1 MPHALSRVPIW
12 LWLGWLILAIVL
24 LYRAG
29 LYPAA
34 MTGDEIWFSESAY
47 QFLLDGVP
55 RRAIHADAN
64 GSAVADFLP
73 PIVMLTQAVSFLL
86 FGLSAFSIGLPSALV
101 PLGCSFL
108 LYAAA
113 KRWGAPTKAAGI
125 AALALLGS
133 QLFLRAGLYIRYE
146 GLVVLCFLAYLA
158 PSGERPG
165 GWAKELW
172 RGIALCLAGLSYYP
186 TAPFVALAALA
197 VEWGRWQRYPEAKPA
212 SLKAIGGFLIPTF
225 LFVAYVASFPKE
237 FAAQVLFNGSSNYLT
252 FELPRRIADPSF
264 WRSSAEAAPEILG
277 LLILAVLAAV
287 RWRREDTTGKL
298 LWLVAL
304 ILALPA
310 LLFPFQPRLLA
321 GTMAISLLQLARWT
335 HVPDWRRRIA
345 WTGLVL
351 GGLACAAMA
360 SIMVTTIR
368 VQALARDAGA
378 FAPFVSDIL
387 RQPGAVGIDQRA
399 WLALRLTQPRREVHH
414 VMPSWAPPQVSV
426 FESEVLRDP
435 NGGDRFAYL
444 ILDRTTAEGSIARS
458 PALKVAVEAKK
469 LVPIAHIDGSVTPLP
484 WSKTAPFDLII
495 YGPPNQAGGS

>member
-12 LWLGWLILAIVL
+12 LWLGWLILAVVF

-73 PIVMLTQAVSFLL
+73 PVVMLAQAASFLL
-86 FGLSAFSIGLPSALV
+86 FGLSAFAIGLPSALV

-113 KRWGAPTKAAGI
+113 KRWGAPTKAAGF

-165 GWAKELW
+165 SWPKELW
-172 RGIALCLAGLSYYP
+172 RGAALCLAGLSYYP
-186 TAPFVALAALA
+186 TAPFLALAAVL
-197 VEWGRWQRYPEAKPA
+197 VEWARWRRYPGSQSA
-212 SLKAIGGFLIPTF
+212 SLKSVLGFLIPTV
-225 LFVAYVASFPKE
+225 LFGLYVISFPKE
-237 FAAQVLFNGSSNYLT
+237 FLAQVLFNGSSNYLT
-252 FELPRRIADPSF
+252 FELLRHLADPAF

-277 LLILAVLAAV
+277 LLILAMLAAL
-287 RWRREDTTGKL
+287 RWGKEDTNGKI

-304 ILALPA
+304 VLALPA

-335 HVPDWRRRIA
+335 HVLDWRRRLA
-345 WTGLVL
+345 WIGLIL
-351 GGLACAAMA
+351 GGLAAAAMA
-360 SIMVTTIR
+360 SIMVTTVR
-368 VQALARDAGA
+368 VQGFGRDAGA
-378 FAPFVSDIL
+378 FAPIVSDMLI
-387 RQPGAVGIDQRA
+387 QPGAVGIDQRA

-426 FESEVLRDP
+426 FESEILKDP
-435 NGGDRFAYL
+435 AGGDRFAYL
-444 ILDRTTAEGSIARS
+444 ILDRITAEGSIARS
-458 PALKVAVEAKK
+458 PALKAAVEAKK
-469 LVPIAHIDGSVTPLP
+469 LVPIARIDGAVTALP
-484 WSKTAPFDLII
+484 WSRNPPFDLII
-495 YGPPNQAGGS
+495 YGPPGQAGN